1 MNTEYKE
8 YKVFDLF
15 PGLGSMSLAAQYAG
29 FKVEGALDYQ
39 EKVRDVYEKNFV
51 GKVRIV
57 NNFMEED
64 FIKDIA
70 DVDVLIGRIPY
81 SLLRTGILRKDMARG
96 MNRTNILNVL
106 SYIVEIKRPR
116 AFVFAMSV
124 KAGKEGDW
132 RHLMD
137 ERLAGDYKISWKQLD
152 THEMTGY
159 PVYDRRIF
167 LVGIHRDVQ
176 GTFLFPKGEYD
187 YSCNI
192 KDFLDDEAAVKDRQY
207 VDHLYPEFDGPA
219 PAKPQIYCWSS
230 GQYAIKEKLSYN
242 AWKSPLVRTV
252 HGLRKMSNRE
262 IARTK
267 AFPDEFCL
275 DGSPE
280 SWMYRRLCDSVNVK
294 VATAVFRQL
303 FFCLCGVWPDESTL
317 PDYIKREKSS
327 APENLKE
334 KNMTNNLV
342 TRYFK
347 EETVQQY
354 KSDIGFRT
362 LVESVNENMYII
374 PKYQRKYRWKKEQ
387 LTGLV
392 ESLLRGLPIPP
403 IYTCRNSANQLEI
416 LDGQQRVMSLFF
428 YYIGY
433 FLDIKKNSSINFS
446 ELEVED
452 SSFAEALLKKYDLE
466 KLHINLHGTNGE
478 EINVDYAA
486 LPVEI
491 KRKVDYTMITV
502 IEIKIAQEEK
512 REEILQT
519 IFSNLNK
526 NGSIL
531 TRQEQRNGIY
541 TCEFYDMLHSFN
553 RENQKWRKLWGREDA
568 KDRDVETLLRFCAL
582 KKYIYLGKKQ
592 DGGSEFKVEGY
603 FDSYA
608 DMLDRF
614 SKEAAAFQKEEIAEY
629 RESLEGFVKLFE
641 SSNVL
646 SAKVPLMEGFYVIYE
661 KLGIRKKISR
671 KLLDAVWNAPTYKE
685 NSRQRTVNIRKMRER
700 WKTVYEVWHGCSG

>member
-1 MNTEYKE
+1 MNTEYK
-8 YKVFDLF
+8 KNTVFDLF

-29 FKVEGALDYQ
+29 FQVDGALDYQ
-39 EKVRDVYEKNFV
+39 EKVQDVYEKNFA
-51 GKVRIV
+51 GKIRIV
-57 NNFMEED
+57 RNLREENC
-64 FIKDIA
+64 IEDIA
-70 DVDVLIGRIPY
+70 NVDVLIGRIPY
-81 SLLRTGILRKDMARG
+81 SLLQAGIFHGNIMEE
-96 MNRTNILNVL
+96 MNRTNILNIL
-106 SYIVEIKRPR
+106 SYIIELKRPR
-116 AFVFAMSV
+116 AFVFAVSI
-124 KAGKEGDW
+124 KAGKERNW
-132 RHLMD
+132 QHLME

-152 THEMTGY
+152 AYEMTGY
-159 PVYDRRIF
+159 PVYDHRIF
-167 LVGIHRDVQ
+167 WVGIRRDVR
-176 GTFLFPKGEYD
+176 GMFLFPKEEYD

-192 KDFLDDEAAVKDRQY
+192 KDFLDDEATVKNCRY
-207 VDHLYPEFDGPA
+207 VDHLYPEFDGPV
-219 PAKPQIYCWSS
+219 PAEPQIYCWSS
-230 GQYAIKEKLSYN
+230 GQYTLKEKLSYN
-242 AWKSPLVRTV
+242 AWKSPLVKTV

-275 DGSPE
+275 DGSE

-294 VATAVFRQL
+294 VAAAVFRQL
-303 FFCLCGVWPDESTL
+303 FCSLYGVWPDEAML
-317 PDYIKREKSS
+317 PEHMKRKKS
-327 APENLKE
+327 PDVENWKG
-334 KNMTNNLV
+334 KNMMNHLV

-568 KDRDVETLLRFCAL
+568 KDRDVEALLRFCAL

-592 DGGSEFKVEGY
+592 DGGREFKVEGY

-614 SKEAAAFQKEEIAEY
+614 SKEAAAFQKEEIAED

-646 SAKVPLMEGFYVIYE
+646 SAKVPLLEGFYVIYE
-661 KLGIRKKISR
+661 KMGIREKISR